1 MSSSIGFTRDS
12 VAKLMEMLDEQSSKS
27 SIDEKTYL
35 ELSNAAKYLYEEAG
49 PQTRPETPP
58 PPPEWDD
65 EVLLPSRQNANR
77 NGYITPPRPVAR
89 VLTNPDPHRMFS
101 EREITPEYLK
111 RLVNSHPEYRNRVFR
126 LNYSHKIKALKD
138 KLDEM
143 GVEYEWP
150 RQRGQSQSERTKY
163 LLDICRYYGVEEREI
178 KRIYQLEKYAHIRDE
193 LFRYHG
199 ITIMNPSLDAYVRER
214 ALEREREEYNRVL
227 STGWSPNADG
237 EDLIAEAQRMASER
251 TA

>member
-1 MSSSIGFTRDS
+1 MGFTRDS

-89 VLTNPDPHRMFS
+89 VLTYPDPHRMFS

-111 RLVNSHPEYRNRVFR
+111 RL
-126 LNYSHKIKALKD
+126 
-138 KLDEM
+138 
-143 GVEYEWP
+143 
-150 RQRGQSQSERTKY
+150 
-163 LLDICRYYGVEEREI
+163 
-178 KRIYQLEKYAHIRDE
+178 
-193 LFRYHG
+193 
-199 ITIMNPSLDAYVRER
+199 MNPSLDAYVRER